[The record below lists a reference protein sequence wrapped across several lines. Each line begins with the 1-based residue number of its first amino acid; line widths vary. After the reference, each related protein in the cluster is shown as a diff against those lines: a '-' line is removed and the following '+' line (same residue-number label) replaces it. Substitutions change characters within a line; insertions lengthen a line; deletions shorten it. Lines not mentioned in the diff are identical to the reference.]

1 MNELKRQAIRAR
13 VYEAGLSEGHKHIE
27 KKNRP
32 ASRAVL
38 IAGGVAAGVAL
49 HKLVHY
55 VPVFLL

>member
-27 KKNRP
+27 KEKRP
-32 ASRAVL
+32 ASRAFMV
-38 IAGGVAAGVAL
+38 AGGVAAGLAL
-49 HKLVHY
+49 HELAHY